1 MTLEI
6 TTFDEDLLEL
16 SEFAERLE
24 KFIEVEQNFVQGSL
38 VLALNSRFGFGK
50 TTFLNMWKNKLD
62 CSDDQDK
69 TLVISLNAWE
79 SDYFGDPLFAII
91 SSLVDSLNGGSDSAK
106 TLVDAAK
113 TVGWFTTAI
122 GGQIA
127 KKFTGIDAIAAG
139 EFAEKKTPSEASEIL
154 LADAFSIFQG
164 RKQAMIHLQKS
175 IKDFVADSGG
185 RVLFLVDELDRC
197 RPDYAISYLETIKHI
212 FDVHGAVF
220 ILAADRHQLENSAKT
235 AFGPDLDFEE
245 YYRKFIHREVTLPPI
260 SDTGYKKIAEKYV
273 SYYLERDGLRNC
285 YMQTGSN
292 QVNYIVTLIG
302 ALKLTPRQIQEMFR
316 IIGHLFEVTEED
328 SGNLL
333 WNLGVGS
340 IAMASLKV
348 GNPRVYRLLGSQQF
362 DPQDALDLLK
372 SLLGSVHADWW
383 FRLFLSGGGL
393 KMKQDETLMEVMKKV
408 GLIYSKQT
416 EDRARYELDQSIAD
430 WGHSPSSR
438 FVHIYENIQLI
449 SKWK

>member
-6 TTFDEDLLEL
+6 STFEEDLLEL
-16 SEFAERLE
+16 SEFADRLE
-24 KFIEVEQNFVQGSL
+24 KFIAVEQNFVQGSL
-38 VLALNSRFGFGK
+38 VLALNSKFGFGK
-50 TTFLNMWKNKLD
+50 TTFLSMWRNKLD
-62 CSDDQDK
+62 RSDDDGK
-69 TLVISLNAWE
+69 PLVISLNAWE

-285 YMQTGSN
+285 FMQTGSN
-292 QVNYIVTLIG
+292 QVDYIVTLIG

-328 SGNLL
+328 RGNLL
-333 WNLGVGS
+333 WNLGLGS
-340 IAMASLKV
+340 IVLASFKV

-362 DPQDALDLLK
+362 DPKEAFVYLTDLL
-372 SLLGSVHADWW
+372 GDIHADWW
-383 FRLFLSGGGL
+383 FRFFLFGGGL
-393 KMKQDETLMEVMKKV
+393 RISEDETKVDVLKKV
-408 GLIYSKQT
+408 GFISDEHDEQ
-416 EDRARYELDQSIAD
+416 RAQIHMRQWIED
-430 WGHSPSSR
+430 WGNPDRSR
-438 FVHIYENIQLI
+438 IVQIYEKIEQI

>member
-16 SEFAERLE
+16 SEFADRLE

-38 VLALNSRFGFGK
+38 VLALNSKFGFGK

-62 CSDDQDK
+62 CSDDGDK

-79 SDYFGDPLFAII
+79 SDYYGDPLFAII
-91 SSLVDSLNGGSDSAK
+91 SSLVDSLNDGSDSAK

-139 EFAEKKTPSEASEIL
+139 EFAEKKSSSEASEIMP
-154 LADAFSIFQG
+154 ADAFSIFQG

-175 IKDFVADSGG
+175 INDFVTDSGG

-212 FDVHGAVF
+212 FDVSGAVF

-260 SDTGYKKIAEKYV
+260 SDTGYEKIAENYV

-285 YMQTGSN
+285 FMQTGSD
-292 QVNYIVTLIG
+292 QIKYIVTLVG

-316 IIGHLFEVTEED
+316 IIGHLFEASEED
-328 SGNLL
+328 RGNLL
-333 WNLGVGS
+333 WYLGVGS
-340 IAMASLKV
+340 IAMASFRI
-348 GNPRVYRLLGSQQF
+348 GNPKVYHLLGSQRLG
-362 DPQDALDLLK
+362 PQDALNFLTDLL
-372 SLLGSVHADWW
+372 GPIHAEWW
-383 FRLFLSGGGL
+383 FRLLLTGEGL
-393 KMKQDETLMEVMKKV
+393 KMNQNEAKVDVMRKV
-408 GLIYSKQT
+408 GLVYNIDT
-416 EDRARYELDQSIAD
+416 ESSAKYNLDRMSAD
-430 WGHSPSSR
+430 WGHGPVGR
-438 FVHIYENIQLI
+438 FVQIYEKIEQI